1 MRTSTTAAYKAL
13 QAINTPVID
22 RQEDNAL
29 FMISGE
35 DNDDGRPFIDYYE
48 YNYGEFGVDQ
58 TVCDILK
65 KHGLICEWINPGL
78 LGVYPE

>member
-1 MRTSTTAAYKAL
+1 
-13 QAINTPVID
+13 
-22 RQEDNAL
+22 
-29 FMISGE
+29 MISGE